1 MRKSSTCFQC
11 FLCFPR
17 FLWWFR
23 PESQKPEQIR
33 TDLAHENPRLGSE
46 VVLSLLLLINELS
59 FGQRCKSVLKLKG
72 MDEWNAA
79 PQAGGNKKIND
90 FVVRFA
96 NVNGTGSASANALFT
111 KAIFRLGVPV
121 TPKNIFPSNIQ
132 GLPTWYEVRV
142 SEKGYLGRREGVDL
156 MVAVN
161 PQSMKKDYA
170 DVHPGGYFLYDS
182 TKPLPPEYERTDIT
196 HLGIPMTALCNEQYS
211 DARQR
216 QLFKNIVYIGALSA
230 LFDIEFT
237 VLEQLIGEQFK
248 GKEKLIEPNI
258 KALTMGVEYVRE
270 NFECPFDLRVERR
283 DLLGDKILYSGNSAC
298 ALGAIYAGATV
309 AAWYP
314 ITPST
319 SVVDAFAKYAA
330 KYRVDAETGKNNYAI
345 VQAED
350 ELAAIGMVMGACWN
364 GARAFTATS
373 GPGVSLMNEFLGLGY
388 FAEVPTVLIDVQR
401 TGPSTGMPT
410 RTQQSD
416 ILLAAY
422 ASHGDTKH
430 PLLFPAS
437 PRECFEMT
445 ALAFDLTEQL
455 QTPVIVMTDLDL
467 GMNDHVTQP
476 LTWDDSRAYN
486 RGKVLTAEQ
495 LDFLGKSIARMQTVM
510 DEHDVVTNGNGHVD
524 PGMASELEAQ
534 PHGDH
539 SMTQPLEQFKGKF
552 GRYLDI
558 DDDGIPYRTIPGTHE
573 TRGAFVTRGSSRDE
587 YAVYTEDGD
596 AYRRNVDR
604 LNRKWN
610 TAKELVPAPVFSD
623 AKTRNR
629 DSESNEV
636 IPSASAETAIQNPES
651 EIQNAVVFFG
661 TSTYAAEEAI
671 EMLADEGIHLDAM
684 RVRAFPFG
692 RAFREFVDS
701 HDRIFVI
708 EQNRDA
714 QFKSLMMIELAIDP
728 AKLVSVLN
736 YDGMPITADNI
747 FRQIHTEL
755 QR

>member
-1 MRKSSTCFQC
+1 MST
-11 FLCFPR
+11 
-17 FLWWFR
+17 
-23 PESQKPEQIR
+23 
-33 TDLAHENPRLGSE
+33 
-46 VVLSLLLLINELS
+46 
-59 FGQRCKSVLKLKG
+59 
-72 MDEWNAA
+72 
-79 PQAGGNKKIND
+79 KIND

-111 KAIFRLGVPV
+111 KAVFRMGVPV

-142 SEKGYLGRREGVDL
+142 SEKGYLGRREGIDL

-170 DVHPGGYFLYDS
+170 DVAAGGYFLYDS
-182 TKPLPPEYERTDIT
+182 SKPLPPTYDRDDIT
-196 HLGIPMTALCNEQYS
+196 HIGIPLMEMCNAEFT

-216 QLFKNIVYIGALSA
+216 QLFKNIVYIGALVA
-230 LFDIEFT
+230 LFKIDFAVI
-237 VLEQLIGEQFK
+237 EQLIGEQFK
-248 GKEKLIEPNI
+248 GKEKLLEPNI
-258 KALTMGVEYVRE
+258 KALKMGVEWVSSPHVSEGSSDQPGARTDVRATDT
-270 NFECPFDLRVERR
+270 FDMRIERR

-319 SVVDAFAKYAA
+319 SVVDAFAKYCS

-350 ELAAIGMVMGACWN
+350 ELAAIGMVMGAMWN

-430 PLLFPAS
+430 PLLFPS
-437 PRECFEMT
+437 TPKECFEMT
-445 ALAFDLTEQL
+445 ADAFDLAEQL

-467 GMNDHVTQP
+467 GMNDHVTEP
-476 LTWDDSRAYN
+476 LTWDDTRAYN
-486 RGKVLTAEQ
+486 RGKVLTQRQ
-495 LDFLGKSIARMQTVM
+495 LDVIYSTGAQASLLA
-510 DEHDVVTNGNGHVD
+510 NGNGHGILSDEASLIAGKDAGAPVD
-524 PGMASELEAQ
+524 LESQ
-534 PHGDH
+534 PDVEAESAG
-539 SMTQPLEQFKGKF
+539 SFLEQFHGKW

-558 DDDGIPYRTIPGTHE
+558 DGDGIPYRTIPGAHP

-587 YAVYTEDGD
+587 YAVYTEDAD
-596 AYRRNVDR
+596 VYQRFVDR
-604 LNRKWN
+604 LARKWD
-610 TAKELVPAPVFSD
+610 TAKELVPQPVFYSPQ
-623 AKTRNR
+623 RHR
-629 DSESNEV
+629 DTEPARKGSSPYEGGV
-636 IPSASAETAIQNPES
+636 AAASADG
-651 EIQNAVVFFG
+651 VVLSLGVIYFG
-661 TSTYAAEEAI
+661 TSTYAAEEAL
-671 EMLADEGIHLDAM
+671 EMLAADGIHLDAM
-684 RVRAFPFG
+684 RPRAFPFG
-692 RAFREFVDS
+692 RTFREFADS

-714 QFKSLMMIELAIDP
+714 QFRSLMMIELGIDP
-728 AKLVSVLN
+728 SRLISVLN

-747 FRQIHTEL
+747 YRQIT
-755 QR
+755 RGITSSTT

>member
-1 MRKSSTCFQC
+1 M
-11 FLCFPR
+11 P
-17 FLWWFR
+17 
-23 PESQKPEQIR
+23 
-33 TDLAHENPRLGSE
+33 
-46 VVLSLLLLINELS
+46 
-59 FGQRCKSVLKLKG
+59 
-72 MDEWNAA
+72 
-79 PQAGGNKKIND
+79 IND

-111 KAIFRLGVPV
+111 KAVFRMGVPV

-142 SEKGYLGRREGVDL
+142 SEKGHLGRREGVDL

-170 DVHPGGYFLYDS
+170 DVQAGGYFVYDS
-182 TKPLPPEYERTDIT
+182 SKPLAPTYDRADIT
-196 HLGIPMTALCNEQYS
+196 HIGIPLMNLCNAEFT

-216 QLFKNIVYIGALSA
+216 QLFKNIVYIGALVS
-230 LFDIEFT
+230 LFKIEFS
-237 VLEQLIGEQFK
+237 VIEELIGQQFK

-258 KALTMGVEYVRE
+258 NALKMGENWVLE
-270 NFECPFDLRVERR
+270 NFDVNNFDLRIERR
-283 DLLGDKILYSGNSAC
+283 DLLGDKILYGGNSAC

-319 SVVDAFAKYAA
+319 SVVDAFAKYSA
-330 KYRVDAETGKNNYAI
+330 KYRVDPETGKNNYAI

-350 ELAAIGMVMGACWN
+350 ELAAIGMVMGAMWN

-388 FAEVPTVLIDVQR
+388 FAEIPTVLIDVQR

-430 PLLFPAS
+430 PLLLPAS
-437 PRECFEMT
+437 PKECFELT
-445 ALAFDLTEQL
+445 ADSFDLTEQL

-467 GMNDHVTQP
+467 GMNDHITEP
-476 LTWDDSRAYN
+476 LAWDETREYN

-495 LDFLGKSIARMQTVM
+495 LDRIANASTAAERASSLT
-510 DEHDVVTNGNGHVD
+510 ENGNGSNGNIPQSGNKNAGL
-524 PGMASELEAQ
+524 PGHDGSNETAGE
-534 PHGDH
+534 
-539 SMTQPLEQFKGKF
+539 PLQQFRGKF

-558 DDDGIPYRTIPGTHE
+558 DNDGVPYRTIPGTHL
-573 TRGAFVTRGSSRDE
+573 TRGAFTTRGSSRDE

-604 LNRKWN
+604 LARKWE
-610 TAKELVPAPVFSD
+610 TAKTLVPKPQFYQE
-623 AKTRNR
+623 TNR
-629 DSESNEV
+629 SKDGV
-636 IPSASAETAIQNPES
+636 I
-651 EIQNAVVFFG
+651 FFG
-661 TSTYAAEEAI
+661 TSIFSAEEAI
-671 EMLADEGIHLDAM
+671 ELLAEEGIVLDAM
-684 RVRAFPFG
+684 RPRAFPFG
-692 RAFREFVDS
+692 KEFCEFIDAHERV
-701 HDRIFVI
+701 FVI

-714 QFKSLMMIELAIDP
+714 QFRSLIMIELGTNP
-728 AKLVSVLN
+728 AKLISVLN

-747 FRQIHTEL
+747 YRQISSYSKK
-755 QR
+755 

>member
-1 MRKSSTCFQC
+1 M
-11 FLCFPR
+11 
-17 FLWWFR
+17 
-23 PESQKPEQIR
+23 
-33 TDLAHENPRLGSE
+33 
-46 VVLSLLLLINELS
+46 
-59 FGQRCKSVLKLKG
+59 SV
-72 MDEWNAA
+72 
-79 PQAGGNKKIND
+79 ND

-111 KAIFRLGVPV
+111 KAVFRMGVPV

-142 SEKGYLGRREGVDL
+142 SEKGYLGRREGVD
-156 MVAVN
+156 MMIAVN

-170 DVHPGGYFLYDS
+170 DVQSGGYFLYDS
-182 TKPLPPEYERTDIT
+182 SKPLPPGYERTDIT
-196 HLGIPMTALCNEQYS
+196 HIGIPLMALCNAEFT
-211 DARQR
+211 DPRQR

-230 LFDIEFT
+230 LLDIEFS
-237 VLEQLIGEQFK
+237 VLEGQIGEQFK

-258 KALTMGVEYVRE
+258 RALNIGVNYCKE
-270 NFECPFDLRVERR
+270 NFDCPLDIRVERR
-283 DLLGDKILYSGNSAC
+283 DLLGDKILYGGNSAC

-350 ELAAIGMVMGACWN
+350 ELAAIGMVIGASWN

-430 PLLFPAS
+430 PLFFPAS
-437 PRECFEMT
+437 PKECFEMT
-445 ALAFDLTEQL
+445 ADAFDLTERL

-467 GMNDHVTQP
+467 GMNDHISEP
-476 LTWDDSRAYN
+476 LVWDDSRVYD
-486 RGKVLTAEQ
+486 RGKVLTGEQ
-495 LDFLGKSIARMQTVM
+495 LDRIAAASALGNRATSLVDAKQS
-510 DEHDVVTNGNGHVD
+510 TNGNANGHHAD
-524 PGMASELEAQ
+524 LPGHDGSNETA
-534 PHGDH
+534 G
-539 SMTQPLEQFKGKF
+539 QPLEQFKGKF

-558 DDDGIPYRTIPGTHE
+558 DDDGIPYRTIAGTHA

-587 YAVYTEDGD
+587 YGVYTEDGD

-604 LNRKWN
+604 LAKKWE
-610 TAKELVPAPVFSD
+610 TAATLVPEPVFW
-623 AKTRNR
+623 
-629 DSESNEV
+629 SE
-636 IPSASAETAIQNPES
+636 PPASAGGQFVREHSTNWPPPNGGGSDTGVI
-651 EIQNAVVFFG
+651 FFG
-661 TSTYAAEEAI
+661 TSTDSALEAL
-671 EMLADEGIHLDAM
+671 EQLEADGVHLDAM
-684 RVRAFPFG
+684 RARGFPFG
-692 RAFREFVDS
+692 TSFRDFVDS
-701 HDRIFVI
+701 HERIFVI

-714 QFKSLMMIELAIDP
+714 QFCSLMMIELGTDAS
-728 AKLVSVLN
+728 KLISVLN

-747 FRQIHTEL
+747 YKQIRGKMENA
-755 QR
+755 